1 MEIEKEKKKI
11 KREAMCSDQHFNI
24 RILKIHKKKRN
35 RKKKKSK
42 EDWNKDTKHVI
53 DNQVGGKFY

>member
-1 MEIEKEKKKI
+1 
-11 KREAMCSDQHFNI
+11 MCSDQHFNI